1 MNLRQIELLR
11 TVISCQTTVK
21 AGKEL
26 GMSQPAVSNAIKH
39 LESQLGFPLFE
50 RVNNRLFPTQQ
61 ARELFAE
68 SEALFDSYRV
78 FNERLEDL
86 KVQNREVFR
95 AYSSPPLGHSLI
107 PMAMQR
113 FFERHS
119 NVHAFYEIA
128 TFSQVTQSVESG
140 MADLGFVIG
149 EADEGAFHIETLF
162 AEPMVCV
169 MPPSSPLAQM
179 AVITPADLAD
189 QPMISYDRS
198 TGLGQR
204 LRRIFQQAEVP
215 WQFIAETRYC
225 NTACILVQNGV
236 GVAVVDA
243 LSAASAMGEDMVI
256 RPFQPREVLVAS
268 VIYSKKRLLSKTAQ
282 AFLREVRR
290 SASEM
295 AERLAEVRD
304 AVHGPGK
311 GAE

>member
-11 TVISCQTTVK
+11 TVMNCQTTVK

-61 ARELFAE
+61 ARALFAE
-68 SEALFDSYRV
+68 SEGLFDSYRV
-78 FNERLEDL
+78 FTERLEDL
-86 KVQNREVFR
+86 KIQNREVFR

-119 NVHAFYEIA
+119 AVHAFYEIA
-128 TFSQVTQSVESG
+128 NFSQVIQGVESG
-140 MADLGFVIG
+140 LADLGFVIG
-149 EADEGAFHIETLF
+149 QPDDSAFHSETLF
-162 AEPMVCV
+162 SEPMVCV
-169 MPPSSPLAQM
+169 MPPNSPLVEKQ
-179 AVITPADLAD
+179 VITPADLAD

-198 TGLGQR
+198 TGLGQT

-215 WQFIAETRYC
+215 WHFIAETRYC
-225 NTACILVQNGV
+225 NTACILVQHGV

-243 LSAASAMGEDMVI
+243 LSAASAMGEGLVV

-290 SASEM
+290 SANEM
-295 AERLAEVRD
+295 SERLA
-304 AVHGPGK
+304 AVH
-311 GAE
+311 ASVH